1 MSTQETTSE
10 KNQYERKN
18 KMNTKRFALCG
29 MLAPIVFAL
38 ALTVFSLMTPGY
50 SNLEKAVSELGV
62 IGASYALAWN
72 AIGFFLV
79 GALWTIYAWGLRL
92 DMHPASGSTIVPLL
106 VAISGLGFAGL
117 GFFPAEAGFE
127 PSLRTTLHFV
137 LVSVYFL
144 AFLLVAFIF
153 PAKMKG
159 NDYWKKWAL
168 FSVVMGVLAV
178 ASFFIPKTVPLGLS
192 QRIGMGANFLWLFVT
207 SLALFRKP
215 SEKL

>member
-1 MSTQETTSE
+1 
-10 KNQYERKN
+10 
-18 KMNTKRFALCG
+18 MNVKGFALCG

-38 ALTVFSLMTPGY
+38 ALAVFSLMSPGY
-50 SNLEKAVSELGV
+50 SNLTNAVSELGV
-62 IGASYALAWN
+62 TGAPYALTWN
-72 AIGFFLV
+72 AIGFILV
-79 GALWTIYAWGLRL
+79 GTLTIAYAWGLRL
-92 DMHPASGSTIVPLL
+92 DMRPASGSTIVPLL

-117 GFFPAEAGFE
+117 GPFYAEAGFQ

-137 LVSVYFL
+137 MVSVNFL
-144 AFLLVAFIF
+144 PFILVAFIF

-168 FSVVMGVLAV
+168 FSVVMGILAV

-215 SEKL
+215 TEKL